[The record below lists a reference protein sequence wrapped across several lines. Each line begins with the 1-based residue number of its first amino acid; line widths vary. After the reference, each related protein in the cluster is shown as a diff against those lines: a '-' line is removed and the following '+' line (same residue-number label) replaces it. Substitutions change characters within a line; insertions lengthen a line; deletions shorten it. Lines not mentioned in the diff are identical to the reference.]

1 MYQLLYISNAV
12 NLMSN
17 DELESLLGNAR
28 IKNHQLNITGMLV
41 YLDGSFIQV
50 LEGEKA
56 VVKDSFKNISKDPR
70 HNNIILVD
78 ENHIDK
84 RAFQSWEMAFHKLHA
99 NDIEKFPAIK
109 NLLNKSTQNQTTML
123 TDIVDSFLHLVVL

>member
-78 ENHIDK
+78 ENHMVV
-84 RAFQSWEMAFHKLHA
+84 F
-99 NDIEKFPAIK
+99 K
-109 NLLNKSTQNQTTML
+109 NLCHSININAQALRSDRLCPT
-123 TDIVDSFLHLVVL
+123 HLISMKPLKTYRQEKI